1 MYNIEKRHET
11 HAKQAESK
19 RVTYPFA
26 KMKVGDSFFVP
37 DSDPKSKSVG
47 SAACSYG
54 RRHNVKFRSCK
65 AEKHGELGVMV
76 YIDGDDSQ
84 PLVVANHSD
93 DDNYF

>member
-1 MYNIEKRHET
+1 MYNIEKRCET

-26 KMKVGDSFFVP
+26 KMKAGDSFFVP

-65 AEKHGELGVMV
+65 AEKHGEPGVMV
-76 YIDGDDSQ
+76 YIDGGNSQ
-84 PLVVANHSD
+84 PSLTANHSE
-93 DDNYF
+93 DDNFF